1 MPKHAIIVESPG
13 KTRTLSRFVGDDYKI
28 LASMGHVRDL
38 PQKDLGVDVE
48 HGFAPVY
55 EVTAGA
61 KKVLSKLKQ
70 ELKDVDT
77 VYLASD
83 PDREGEAIG
92 WHLAEALKL
101 KNPRRIRFNEITQE
115 AVQEALAHPTEID
128 AHLVDAQQ
136 ARRVLD
142 RLVGY
147 LISPVLWKRIR
158 TGKDRSLSA
167 GRVQSAAL
175 RMIVDREREIGAFVA
190 EEYWSLEAT
199 LTPTDREAP
208 FVAELRTRDGEKLEL
223 RSQEEA
229 DAARAELEGAAYRV
243 AEISRQRRR
252 QNPHPPFITSTLQQQ
267 ASSRLR
273 FPASKTM
280 RVAQQLYEGVELPDG
295 TTALITYMRTD
306 STRIADSARREAVDY
321 IRAQFGEKHVGPGA
335 QSRGKKGAQNVQ
347 DAHEA
352 VRPTHVEHTPEAM
365 KAHLSPD
372 QYRLYELIWQRFVAS
387 QMAAAE
393 FDVTTADVEAG
404 RHGLRATGSVP
415 VFAGFRA
422 VYEEARLNGEEEAE
436 KESRELPELRE
447 GEPLNLLGL
456 APEQHFT
463 KPPPRYTEAS
473 LVRALEESGIGRPS
487 TYAQIIDTL
496 RQRSYVEMA
505 KRAFVPTRLGI
516 SVCDY
521 LIAYFPQ
528 VIDIQFTA
536 RVEED
541 LDTVEQ
547 GEQDW
552 VDLVAQ
558 FHSPLMEWI
567 REAETAEPRR
577 LGEQCP
583 KCGGELQERFSASG
597 RFAGCENYPQCDY
610 TRDIDLGVPMPELP
624 DVSGET
630 CPECGSALTVKQGP
644 RGAFIGC
651 SGYPDCRYTRPV
663 EGEGEGRPRPVATEI
678 PCEQC
683 GKPMT
688 IRHGRRGPFVGC
700 SGYPDCRATRNLTAE
715 EAAQYGIE
723 GARIEEGGEGT
734 QADAPPDAKCP
745 ECGAAMVVRRSRR
758 GPFLGCSRYPKCKGL
773 ARMDGAA
780 SGASE
785 RPAAE
790 AAGES
795 CPDCG
800 KPLMIRAGRR
810 GKFVGCSGYPKCR
823 FTRDYHE

>member
-1 MPKHAIIVESPG
+1 MAKSAIIVESPG

-38 PQKDLGVDVE
+38 PERDLGVDVA
-48 HGFAPVY
+48 GDFAPVY
-55 EVTAGA
+55 EVTASA
-61 KKVLSKLKQ
+61 KRVLSKLKS
-70 ELKDVDT
+70 ELKGVEN

-101 KNPRRIRFNEITQE
+101 KNPRRIRFNEITE
-115 AVQEALAHPTEID
+115 SAVRDALAHPTEID

-175 RMIVDREREIGAFVA
+175 RMIVDREREIGAFVPV
-190 EEYWSLEAT
+190 EYWSLEAT

-208 FVAELRTRDGEKLEL
+208 FVAELRARDGEKLEL
-223 RSQEEA
+223 ASGEEA
-229 DAARAELEGAAYRV
+229 EAARADLEQAAYRV
-243 AEISRQRRR
+243 ADISRQRRR
-252 QNPHPPFITSTLQQQ
+252 QNPHPPFTTSTLQQQ

-280 RVAQQLYEGVELPDG
+280 RLAQQLYEGVELAEG

-306 STRIADSARREAVDY
+306 STRIAESAREEAVDF
-321 IRAQFGEKHVGPGA
+321 IRRQFGEKHVGPGVR
-335 QSRGKKGAQNVQ
+335 SRGKKGAQNVQ

-352 VRPTHVEHTPEAM
+352 VRPTHVDLTPEAV

-372 QYRLYELIWQRFVAS
+372 QFRLYELIWQRFVAS
-387 QMAAAE
+387 QMAPAE
-393 FDVTTADVEAG
+393 LDVTTVEIEAG
-404 RHGLRATGSVP
+404 RYGLRATGSVT

-422 VYEEARLNGEEEAE
+422 VYEEARLDEEPEP
-436 KESRELPELRE
+436 ESRELPELHE

-496 RQRSYVEMA
+496 RQRTYVYID

-516 SVCDY
+516 VVCDY
-521 LIAYFPQ
+521 LVAYFPQ

-552 VDLVAQ
+552 VDLVRQ
-558 FHSPLMEWI
+558 FHSPLTEWI
-567 REAETAEPRR
+567 REAETAEPRK

-583 KCGGELQERFSASG
+583 KCGGELQERFSATG
-597 RFAGCENYPQCDY
+597 RFAGCANYPQCDY

-630 CPECGSALTVKQGP
+630 CPECGSALAVKQGA
-644 RGAFIGC
+644 RGPFIGC
-651 SGYPDCRYTRPV
+651 EGYPDCRYTRPV
-663 EGEGEGRPRPVATEI
+663 EAEGDARPKAVRTEI
-678 PCEQC
+678 PCDKC
-683 GKPMT
+683 GKPLA
-688 IRHGRRGPFVGC
+688 IRHGRRGPFLGC
-700 SGYPDCRATRNLTAE
+700 TGYPECRSARNLTPE
-715 EAAQYGIE
+715 EAAQYGVE
-723 GARIEEGGEGT
+723 GAVTEPTGEAAA
-734 QADAPPDAKCP
+734 QPAPDVKCP
-745 ECGAAMVVRRSRR
+745 ECGADMVVRRSRR
-758 GPFLGCSRYPKCKGL
+758 GPFLGCSRYPKCKGTAQL
-773 ARMDGAA
+773 EGPAPEAPA
-780 SGASE
+780 

-790 AAGES
+790 PAGEN

-800 KPLMIRAGRR
+800 KPLMVRAGRR